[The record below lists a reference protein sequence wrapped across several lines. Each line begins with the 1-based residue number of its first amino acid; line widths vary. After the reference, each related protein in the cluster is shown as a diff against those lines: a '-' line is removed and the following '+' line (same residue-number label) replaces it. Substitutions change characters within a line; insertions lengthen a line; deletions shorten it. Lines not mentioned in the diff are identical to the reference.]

1 MSKTSGTN
9 AITSQKVGPTFSEND
24 PVKFSN
30 KGKTKGKT
38 AANAITSQKTGATF
52 TENST
57 HIPSMNADKPAKES
71 KVMKSGKWFD
81 PHEKSNPMNASEGH
95 TTPGKNDLKSSYE
108 K

>member
-24 PVKFSN
+24 PAKFTN
-30 KGKTKGKT
+30 KGKMSGKT
-38 AANAITSQKTGATF
+38 MSNGVVDHGKGATW

-57 HIPSMNADKPAKES
+57 HIPTMNADKPPMES
-71 KVMKSGKWFD
+71 KVKKTSKWFD
-81 PHEKSNPMNASEGH
+81 PHSASKPMNASEGH
-95 TTPGKNDLKSSYE
+95 TTPAKNGLKSSYE